1 MVLRF
6 LNVVFGLM
14 VLFFGPQAYA
24 AETSKTEKKKVTV
37 VITQYV
43 AHAALDAVRDGAMEI
58 IKDCTKDNFEVTF
71 ALTNASANIIVA
83 RQIAQKHASEEPDV
97 IVAISTLSAQS
108 VLNAVRGRT
117 PIVFGAI
124 TDPKAAQIVGKNIT
138 GVTDKPPFKD
148 QLLFVQELM
157 PDLKKIAVLYNP
169 GEDNS
174 RAAVAELKEIMK
186 ELNLQLIDI
195 AVSKSTDIP
204 QGVAKA
210 TQEAEAIFIANDNLV
225 ASSFESL
232 VRAANAQKIPVFASD
247 IMLVKRGALGMRGI
261 DYYQTGQQAGMQV
274 CQILEGVDIQ
284 DIPVGHPADLKL
296 YLNEKAAGIV
306 GISFS
311 QELLKEADK
320 VIPLQEEKKVNS
332 RKE

>member
-1 MVLRF
+1 MLSRF
-6 LNVVFGLM
+6 LTICVGLM
-14 VLFFGPQAYA
+14 VGSFNAQANDA
-24 AETSKTEKKKVTV
+24 SPKHLPKKDVDV

-43 AHAALDAVRDGAMEI
+43 SHGALDAVREGAMEI
-58 IKDCTKDNFEVTF
+58 IKDCTKEVF
-71 ALTNASANIIVA
+71 NVSFHLTNASANTIVA

-108 VLNAVRGRT
+108 VLNAVRGKT

-124 TDPKAAQIVGKNIT
+124 TDPQAAKVVGKNVT

-157 PDLKKIAVLYNP
+157 PHLKNIAVIYNP

-174 RAAVAELKEIMK
+174 RAAVAELQKITK
-186 ELNLQLIDI
+186 ELGLKLIDV

-204 QGVAKA
+204 QGVTKA

-232 VRAANAQKIPVFASD
+232 VRTANARKIPVFASD
-247 IMLVKRGALGMRGI
+247 IMLVSRGALGMRGI

-274 CQILEGVDIQ
+274 CQILKGTVVG
-284 DIPVGHPADLKL
+284 DIPVSNPSDLKL
-296 YLNEKAAGIV
+296 HLNEKAARIV
-306 GISFS
+306 GVSFPP
-311 QELLKEADK
+311 ELLKVADK
-320 VIPLQEEKKVNS
+320 IISEQPE
-332 RKE
+332 